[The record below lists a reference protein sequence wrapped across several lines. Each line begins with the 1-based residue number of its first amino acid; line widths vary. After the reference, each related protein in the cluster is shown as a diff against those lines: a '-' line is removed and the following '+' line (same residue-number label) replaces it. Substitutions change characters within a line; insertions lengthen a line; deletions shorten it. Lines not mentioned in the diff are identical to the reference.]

1 FHDLSAARLLHRY
14 NLALAQGIL
23 LKAVRLTI
31 DVRREQPARL
41 RALIRRIKFHR
52 LICKATAT
60 EGSCRLE
67 LDGPLSL
74 FGATQKYGVQLASFL
89 PALVPC
95 RDFELT
101 AEVLWGR
108 ERRSGAEQHWQRLR
122 SFATAPFLLA
132 VSDQLGLDDADE
144 QLPAEIVRFRQMPLP
159 DEIAARATA
168 LL

>member
-60 EGSCRLE
+60 EGSCHLE

-108 ERRSGAEQHWQRLR
+108 ERRPKTLTITHEDGLVADAADPGGSVPSE
-122 SFATAPFLLA
+122 LA
-132 VSDQLGLDDADE
+132 
-144 QLPAEIVRFRQMPLP
+144 R
-159 DEIAARATA
+159 
-168 LL
+168 